1 MSSTKNTKVQRIA
14 IGTKQTIPNNITPGG
29 QTMST
34 SGKWL
39 TGAST
44 SFLTTLAPGAWIF
57 KASANELRKV
67 VQVVDDTTAELE
79 SGFTVDIAPATPYN
93 YIPLT
98 FVKEISCVG
107 GPGGLYSIDGVV
119 MFAGTAVSWGK
130 TSGMKDT
137 ASNGWVDP
145 IVIDATGADVIV
157 QTLLYY

>member
-14 IGTKQTIPNNITPGG
+14 LGTTQTIPNNITPGG

-34 SGKWL
+34 INNWVNGVG
-39 TGAST
+39 TFFT
-44 SFLTTLAPGAWIF
+44 VDLAPGAWIYS
-57 KASANELRKV
+57 AAANELRKV